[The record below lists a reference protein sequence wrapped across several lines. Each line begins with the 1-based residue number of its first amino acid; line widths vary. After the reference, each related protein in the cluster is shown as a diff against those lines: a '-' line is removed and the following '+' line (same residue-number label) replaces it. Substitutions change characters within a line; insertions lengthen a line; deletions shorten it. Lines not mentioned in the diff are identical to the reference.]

1 MRWRSMIALALV
13 AGLVAPGAAAAQDTR
28 PGVGIFAFDN
38 GGSYGQEAEDF
49 EALKVGLQQMLIG
62 DLAGNSGLRLVERG
76 QIQQLL
82 DEQDLGAGGR
92 VDANTAAQIGQL
104 IGARY
109 MIFGS
114 FIDFYGDFRLDARII
129 DGETGE
135 VIKTDRARGPR
146 EDLFSILQDLADNIP
161 SGLDLPVLSGRDRQ
175 LQQESRERLGQAN
188 PEAVRAYMRGLLYQD
203 RGDNERAAELFSQAI
218 DAFPDYHEAREALN
232 QVSE

>member
-1 MRWRSMIALALV
+1 MRLRSMIALALV
-13 AGLVAPGAAAAQDTR
+13 AGLVAPSVAAAQDTR

-49 EALKVGLQQMLIG
+49 EALQVGLQQMLIG

-76 QIQQLL
+76 RIQQLL

-92 VDANTAAQIGQL
+92 VDANTAAQIGRL

-114 FIDFYGDFRLDARII
+114 FIDFYGDFRLDARIV

-161 SGLDLPVLSGRDRQ
+161 DGLELPALSARDRQ
-175 LQQESRERLGQAN
+175 TQQESRERLGQAN

-218 DAFPDYHEAREALN
+218 EAFPAYHEAREALN

>member
-1 MRWRSMIALALV
+1 MRWRSMIALTLV
-13 AGLVAPGAAAAQDTR
+13 ASLVASGAAAAQDTR
-28 PGVGIFAFDN
+28 PGVGIFAFEN
-38 GGSYGQEAEDF
+38 GGSYGQDAEDF
-49 EALKVGLQQMLIG
+49 EALQVGLQQMLIG

-82 DEQDLGAGGR
+82 DEQELGAGGR
-92 VDANTAAQIGQL
+92 VDANTAAQIGRL

-161 SGLDLPVLSGRDRQ
+161 SGLDLPALSASDRQ
-175 LQQESRERLGQAN
+175 ALQDNRERLGQAN

-218 DAFPDYHEAREALN
+218 DAYPAYHEAREALN